1 MNNSTPKDKR
11 IFITGGTGFL
21 GRSLIERLY
30 LDNELIIYSRDE
42 AKHYSLKKK
51 YPTINFVIGD
61 VRDKE
66 LLKRSSKGVNIG
78 IFAASLKQ
86 ISSCDE
92 NPEEALKII
101 ANGAINSKH
110 VAIENQFDSA
120 TFISSDK
127 SRAAT
132 TIYGSLK
139 YFAGEQ
145 FIYKNNHERY
155 CNTNLSTMIY
165 GNVLNST
172 GSIIPMIWKSINSNT
187 ELTLFS
193 KEMTRFIIDVDEA
206 IDLIFK
212 GISYDQVSV
221 IPKSKS
227 LKILDLF
234 EIFRENFNLKFNIGY
249 PRIGEK
255 IHEVLVSKEEMT
267 RLCNSDCRTFYILKP
282 SLPKYES
289 DFTQLRKGDYSSKD
303 CLISKS
309 ELNKILDKFN
319 YFMP

>member
-1 MNNSTPKDKR
+1 MYNFTPKDKR
-11 IFITGGTGFL
+11 IFITGGSGFL
-21 GRSLIERLY
+21 GRNLIERLY
-30 LDNELIIYSRDE
+30 KDNEIIIYSRDE
-42 AKHYSLKKK
+42 AKHYSLKEK
-51 YPTINFVIGD
+51 YPNIHFVIGD
-61 VRDKE
+61 IRDKD

-101 ANGAINSKH
+101 ANGGINSKH
-110 VAIENQFDSA
+110 VAIENQFDAA

-145 FIYKNNHERY
+145 FVIKNNYDRF

-172 GSIIPMIWKSINSNT
+172 GSIIPMIWKSIKSNT

-193 KEMTRFIIDVDEA
+193 KEMTRFIINVDEA

-212 GISYDQVSV
+212 GISYDQVSI

-234 EIFRENFNLKFNIGY
+234 EIYQERFNLKFNIGY

-255 IHEVLVSKEEMT
+255 IHEVLVSKEEIT
-267 RLCNSDCRTFYILKP
+267 RLCNSDCGTFYTLKP
-282 SLPKYES
+282 SLPRFQS
-289 DFTQLRKGDYSSKD
+289 DHTQLINGDYSSKD

-309 ELNKILDKFN
+309 ELNNILSKFN
-319 YFMP
+319 YFKS

>member
-1 MNNSTPKDKR
+1 MYSFIPRDQR

-30 LDNELIIYSRDE
+30 KDNEIIIYSRDE
-42 AKHYSLKKK
+42 AKHYLLKEK
-51 YPTINFVIGD
+51 YPNIHFVIGD
-61 VRDKE
+61 IRDKD

-110 VAIENQFDSA
+110 VAIENKFDAA

-145 FIYKNNHERY
+145 FIYKNNY
-155 CNTNLSTMIY
+155 L
-165 GNVLNST
+165 NV
-172 GSIIPMIWKSINSNT
+172 
-187 ELTLFS
+187 
-193 KEMTRFIIDVDEA
+193 D
-206 IDLIFK
+206 
-212 GISYDQVSV
+212 
-221 IPKSKS
+221 
-227 LKILDLF
+227 
-234 EIFRENFNLKFNIGY
+234 
-249 PRIGEK
+249 
-255 IHEVLVSKEEMT
+255 
-267 RLCNSDCRTFYILKP
+267 
-282 SLPKYES
+282 
-289 DFTQLRKGDYSSKD
+289 
-303 CLISKS
+303 
-309 ELNKILDKFN
+309 
-319 YFMP
+319 

>member
-1 MNNSTPKDKR
+1 MNNFIPKDKR

-21 GRSLIERLY
+21 GRSLIKRLY
-30 LDNELIIYSRDE
+30 KDNEIIIYSRDE
-42 AKHYSLKKK
+42 AKHYFLKEK
-51 YPTINFVIGD
+51 YPNVHFVIGD
-61 VRDKE
+61 IRDKD

-86 ISSCDE
+86 ISSCNE
-92 NPEEALKII
+92 NPEEALQII

-110 VAIENQFDSA
+110 VAIENQFDAA

-145 FIYKNNHERY
+145 FVIRNNHERH

-193 KEMTRFIIDVDEA
+193 IEMTRFLIDVDEA

-234 EIFRENFNLKFNIGY
+234 EIYKENFNLKFNVGY

-255 IHEVLVSKEEMT
+255 IHEVLVTKEEMK
-267 RLCNSDCRTFYILKP
+267 RLYNSDCGTFYILKP
-282 SLPKYES
+282 CRPKYQS
-289 DFTQLRKGDYSSKD
+289 NSTQLRKGEYSSKD

-309 ELNKILDKFN
+309 ELNNILDRFN
-319 YFMP
+319 YFKA

>member
-255 IHEVLVSKEEMT
+255 IHEVLVSKEEIT
-267 RLCNSDCRTFYILKP
+267 RLYDSDCRTFYILKP
-282 SLPKYES
+282 SLPKFQS
-289 DFTQLRKGDYSSKD
+289 DSTQLIEGDYSSKD
-303 CLISKS
+303 YLITKT
-309 ELNKILDKFN
+309 ELNEILKKYN
-319 YFMP
+319 YFKP